1 MRSRYGP
8 GRGTE
13 VHVNVE
19 QEVALDQFKNGHIAT
34 SGSGDDTYVVT
45 PASEMKASL
54 A

>member
-19 QEVALDQFKNGHIAT
+19 QEVALDQFKNGIAT

-45 PASEMKASL
+45 PASDTKASL